1 MRKGEKIRY
10 RGTKVKMTAACL
22 YETTKGTRQGN
33 TALKYEKRHYQPG
46 ILYLMKISFKN
57 EGQMEG
63 FPDIKSERIS
73 SPALQELLKEVLHA
87 EER

>member
-1 MRKGEKIRY
+1 
-10 RGTKVKMTAACL
+10 
-22 YETTKGTRQGN
+22 
-33 TALKYEKRHYQPG
+33 
-46 ILYLMKISFKN
+46 MKLSFKN

-87 EER
+87 EDSNIPSMQINEH